1 MDKNWV
7 VRGVALLGWGLVFL
21 YLTQLERRIREL
33 EKK

>member
-7 VRGVALLGWGLVFL
+7 VLGVALLVWGLVFL

-33 EKK
+33 ERK